1 MTVSLP
7 ATAVLRISR
16 GSFDPGRFAEVD
28 AASRRVADYLVP
40 AIKQLPGLISYYA
53 GTSAD
58 GSTVHASIW
67 DSDEHAAQ
75 MEARLRL
82 GACTTARQRG
92 SRRLWKHSACPPA
105 DHRGHGALVT
115 GSGRPGRSARV
126 PRRDS
131 PGPGNLRRRADRRRR
146 VMAAH
151 PRPFS
156 GGILPEPEL
165 GPASHAAET
174 TRRGPGP
181 GHPSPRRTRYIP
193 AAPPG
198 GHVRDH
204 SHGNELRPRRR
215 GCRSPRCGVRGAG
228 GGDAVDEPGDEPG
241 KRGWLLR
248 RHQVA
253 AAGQGL
259 GADVGEH
266 RGQPLHG
273 LGGQRGKPG
282 AVGAEHDQRRLGDP
296 GRLAGAE
303 HPFLKGGNFVGE
315 EESRFRPGRVQ
326 AAGPSWPAGAG
337 RWTGRTVGGFIQD
350 GS

>member
-115 GSGRPGRSARV
+115 GSGRPAEVPVYPGGIAPGRGTSAGGPTGAAGLWPLTPGHSVEASFRNPSLARLPMPLRLLAGDLARGTRARAV
-126 PRRDS
+126 LVTFQPPRLAVMS
-131 PGPGNLRRRADRRRR
+131 GTTAMAMSCVRAD
-146 VMAAH
+146 
-151 PRPFS
+151 
-156 GGILPEPEL
+156 
-165 GPASHAAET
+165 
-174 TRRGPGP
+174 
-181 GHPSPRRTRYIP
+181 
-193 AAPPG
+193 
-198 GHVRDH
+198 
-204 SHGNELRPRRR
+204 
-215 GCRSPRCGVRGAG
+215 
-228 GGDAVDEPGDEPG
+228 
-241 KRGWLLR
+241 
-248 RHQVA
+248 VA
-253 AAGQGL
+253 AA
-259 GADVGEH
+259 H
-266 RGQPLHG
+266 RDAASAALAAGMLSMNPAMSRASAAG
-273 LGGQRGKPG
+273 CCGGIRWLQ
-282 AVGAEHDQRRLGDP
+282 
-296 GRLAGAE
+296 
-303 HPFLKGGNFVGE
+303 
-315 EESRFRPGRVQ
+315 PGRVWVRTWGSI
-326 AAGPSWPAGAG
+326 AASRCTVSAVSGVSRALSAPSTTSAGWVIRAAWPGPNTHS
-337 RWTGRTVGGFIQD
+337 
-350 GS
+350 